1 LYFSIFSLDFNGL
14 FHKFAYRV
22 GKSGEYGRVFY
33 PENKGF
39 SRERSLIMSSFKG
52 RYSYSVD
59 SKGRVALPAKLRKT
73 VSPAANDTFII
84 TRGFEQCL
92 FLYPQDEWNRLEESV
107 RGLSPSN
114 PQHRFFV
121 RTLLQWATDAQLD
134 SQARIT
140 VPQDLLKFGGIE
152 NEVLILGVMERIEI
166 WNPKTFEEYMN
177 NQPATYETV
186 AEMVLKPGS

>member
-1 LYFSIFSLDFNGL
+1 
-14 FHKFAYRV
+14 
-22 GKSGEYGRVFY
+22 
-33 PENKGF
+33 
-39 SRERSLIMSSFKG
+39 MSSFKG
-52 RYSYSVD
+52 RYEYSVD
-59 SKGRVALPAKLRKT
+59 SKGRVALPAKLRKN

-92 FLYPQDEWNRLEESV
+92 FVYPQDEWNKVEESV

-121 RTLLQWATDAQLD
+121 RTLLQWATDVQFD
-134 SQARIT
+134 GQSRVSI
-140 VPQDLLKFGGIE
+140 PQDLLKFAGIE

-166 WNPKTFEEYMN
+166 WNPTIYEQYMN

-186 AEMVLKPGS
+186 AESVLKQQP